1 MPLTTYT
8 KCRNSLKNT
17 NCRNWHK
24 KFRSWRAL
32 FLLFLS
38 KSSSLS
44 CSATLELGP
53 ENAFFCQTARR
64 VPRGHSE
71 ARSFHPQNS
80 ALSSSLRKWKR
91 QVPTITPTH
100 LVTLMLF
107 FPFPPTVV
115 AEGTAL
121 LSEPWENS
129 RTLWMRRE
137 TRFHR
142 GLWERHQYPGDKAMI
157 INTAFQAATFP
168 WLLSSLF
175 QLVSKPGWR
184 QLPPGQVTIRTPAKR
199 PKE

>member
-1 MPLTTYT
+1 MCLLI
-8 KCRNSLKNT
+8 LKNNPIRST
-17 NCRNWHK
+17 SPFALSASS
-24 KFRSWRAL
+24 KF
-32 FLLFLS
+32 
-38 KSSSLS
+38 SSLLKIPIFS
-44 CSATLELGP
+44 SP
-53 ENAFFCQTARR
+53 
-64 VPRGHSE
+64 S
-71 ARSFHPQNS
+71 SFLNS